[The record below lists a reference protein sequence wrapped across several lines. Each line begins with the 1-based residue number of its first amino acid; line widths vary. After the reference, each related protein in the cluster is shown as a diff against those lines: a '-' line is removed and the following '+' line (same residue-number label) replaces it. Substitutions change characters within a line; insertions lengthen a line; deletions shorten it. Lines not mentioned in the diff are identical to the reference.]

1 MYIVLDGVHGIGKTT
16 LCKHFSKKKDFEYIP
31 EIRDKTLPPPTLGP
45 DSPEKLKSQLW
56 FLRQLVLKDRKVK
69 SSSGIVLSDR
79 GPISV
84 LVYSEC
90 LLNNYNFELVK
101 TALSSLDIKDPDM
114 EIILW
119 APEDVIL
126 ERIKERDRS
135 NKDKWSEEDLKHI
148 KAVNSKFK
156 SYYEGFKDV
165 NPIYLVDASG
175 TVSETVN
182 KIENIIKSNVD
193 FI

>member
-1 MYIVLDGVHGIGKTT
+1 M
-16 LCKHFSKKKDFEYIP
+16 
-31 EIRDKTLPPPTLGP
+31 
-45 DSPEKLKSQLW
+45 
-56 FLRQLVLKDRKVK
+56 
-69 SSSGIVLSDR
+69 
-79 GPISV
+79 
-84 LVYSEC
+84 
-90 LLNNYNFELVK
+90 
-101 TALSSLDIKDPDM
+101 
-114 EIILW
+114 
-119 APEDVIL
+119 

-148 KAVNSKFK
+148 KVVNSKFK

-182 KIENIIKSNVD
+182 KIENIIKSNAD